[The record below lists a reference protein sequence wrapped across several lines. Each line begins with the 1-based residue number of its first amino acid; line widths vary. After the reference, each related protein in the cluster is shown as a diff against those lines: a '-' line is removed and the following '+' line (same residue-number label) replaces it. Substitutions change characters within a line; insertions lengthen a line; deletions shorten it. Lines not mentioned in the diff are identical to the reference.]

1 MKKTLITACA
11 LFLTSAAT
19 FAQLSTNPDKFLG
32 NLTTSYYNDVDT
44 HGFIFSDYWNQITPE
59 NCTKWDAIEPSR
71 GNFTFGNADKSAN
84 YAEKH
89 NFPFKYHTL
98 IWGGQYPGWMDNLSI
113 PEQYNAIVEYFDA
126 VKEHYPDLEIV
137 DVVNEAINEPNAVHA
152 PAPYRAAL
160 GGEGRTGYDWIIKAF
175 ELAHE
180 RWPNTI
186 LIYNDYN
193 TFQYNTDQYIRLV
206 QALRDAG
213 APVDAYGCQSHDLGG
228 VDRSTFEAAMAKLQ
242 NALKMPMYITEY
254 DIGDSNDSNQK
265 WNYMQHFPVMWE
277 ADYCAGVTIWGWI
290 YGNTWTTDGNS
301 GLIRDGKERSALKW
315 LREYMQTEP
324 AETAKSP
331 YPEFKKEASIY
342 VHPAA
347 MKVAKKD
354 VLPIKVRATM
364 ATKTIEKIDLYVGDE
379 LVATMTEEPYIAEYE
394 VGSSTGTKT
403 VKAVVT
409 TTDGSTYERLARFN
423 VANGSKREPYG
434 ETVPVLPG
442 VVQAEEYDKGMSGV
456 SYNKVLRDNFTTTSL
471 KDGAWMEYTVDVA
484 EDGFYIMEAEVA
496 SKKSDGLLHLSEYGF
511 DDLTFFT
518 NFTEVPNTGSTTEFK
533 TMRCPLIKPL
543 SAGRHIL
550 CLNIDKGGFYVKSMN
565 FKLATTFDVPGTVE
579 AEDYFNGNADIV
591 QTADGYA
598 LGNVTADTWAEY
610 LVDVTQAGKY
620 SYEATVSSAVDGS
633 KFSIVLIES
642 DGTEKSL
649 ATVTVPNTGSNDTYQ
664 VKSGKIRNT
673 IPEGQQRLRVK
684 VTAGNC
690 NIDKLK
696 LICTETGIDEVTRDD
711 MAAGASY
718 NLAGQQVD
726 AGYKGIIIRN
736 GKKIINR

>member
-1 MKKTLITACA
+1 M
-11 LFLTSAAT
+11 
-19 FAQLSTNPDKFLG
+19 
-32 NLTTSYYNDVDT
+32 
-44 HGFIFSDYWNQITPE
+44 
-59 NCTKWDAIEPSR
+59 
-71 GNFTFGNADKSAN
+71 
-84 YAEKH
+84 
-89 NFPFKYHTL
+89 
-98 IWGGQYPGWMDNLSI
+98 
-113 PEQYNAIVEYFDA
+113 
-126 VKEHYPDLEIV
+126 
-137 DVVNEAINEPNAVHA
+137 
-152 PAPYRAAL
+152 
-160 GGEGRTGYDWIIKAF
+160 
-175 ELAHE
+175 
-180 RWPNTI
+180 
-186 LIYNDYN
+186 
-193 TFQYNTDQYIRLV
+193 
-206 QALRDAG
+206 
-213 APVDAYGCQSHDLGG
+213 
-228 VDRSTFEAAMAKLQ
+228 
-242 NALKMPMYITEY
+242 
-254 DIGDSNDSNQK
+254 
-265 WNYMQHFPVMWE
+265 
-277 ADYCAGVTIWGWI
+277 
-290 YGNTWTTDGNS
+290 
-301 GLIRDGKERSALKW
+301 
-315 LREYMQTEP
+315 
-324 AETAKSP
+324 
-331 YPEFKKEASIY
+331 
-342 VHPAA
+342 
-347 MKVAKKD
+347 
-354 VLPIKVRATM
+354 
-364 ATKTIEKIDLYVGDE
+364 
-379 LVATMTEEPYIAEYE
+379 
-394 VGSSTGTKT
+394 GSSTGTKT

-543 SAGRHIL
+543 TAGRHIL
-550 CLNIDKGGFYVKSMN
+550 CLNVDKGGFYVKSMN

-598 LGNVTADTWAEY
+598 LGNATADTWAEY

>member
-32 NLTTSYYNDVDT
+32 NITTSYNNDVDT

-98 IWGGQYPGWMDNLSI
+98 IWGGQYPSWMNNLST
-113 PEQYNAIVEYFDA
+113 PEQYSALVEYFDA
-126 VKEHYPDLEIV
+126 VKEHYPDLEII
-137 DVVNEAINEPNAVHA
+137 DVVNEAIPGHN
-152 PAPYRAAL
+152 PAPYKAAL
-160 GGEGRTGYDWIIKAF
+160 GGDGRTGYDWIVKAF
-175 ELAHE
+175 EMASE
-180 RWPNTI
+180 RWPNAI
-186 LIYNDYN
+186 LIYNDFN
-193 TFQYNTDQYIRLV
+193 TFRWQKTEFINLV
-206 QALRDAG
+206 RVLRDYG
-213 APVDAYGCQSHDLGG
+213 APIDAYGCQSHDLTDMG
-228 VDRSTFEAAMAKLQ
+228 SEEFYNAMDEIQ
-242 NALKMPMYITEY
+242 GALKMPMYSTEY
-254 DIGDSNDSNQK
+254 DIGTSDDNLQLQRYK
-265 WNYMQHFPVMWE
+265 EQIPYFWK
-277 ADYCAGVTIWGWI
+277 ADYCAGVTLWGWI

-301 GLIRDGKERSALKW
+301 GLIRDGKERPALTW
-315 LREYMQTEP
+315 LREYMQTDE
-324 AETAKSP
+324 AKNAKSP
-331 YPEFKKEASIY
+331 YPGFKKEASIY

-354 VLPIKVRATM
+354 VLPIKVRAMM
-364 ATKTIEKIDLYVGDE
+364 AGKTIEKIDLYVGDE

-409 TTDGSTYERLARFN
+409 ATDGSTYERLARFT
-423 VANGSKREPYG
+423 VANGTKRGPYN
-434 ETVPVLPG
+434 ETAPVLPG
-442 VVQAEEYDKGMSGV
+442 VIQAEEYDKGMSGV
-456 SYNKVLRDNFTTTSL
+456 SFNNVLRENFTTTAT

-543 SAGRHIL
+543 TAGRHIL
-550 CLNIDKGGFYVKSMN
+550 CLNVDKGGFYVKSMN

-598 LGNVTADTWAEY
+598 LGNATADTWAEY

>member
-32 NLTTSYYNDVDT
+32 NITTSYNNDVDT

-98 IWGGQYPGWMDNLSI
+98 IWGGQYPSWMNNLSTS
-113 PEQYNAIVEYFDA
+113 EQYSALVEYFDA
-126 VKEHYPDLEIV
+126 VKEHYPDLEII
-137 DVVNEAINEPNAVHA
+137 DVVNEAIPGHN
-152 PAPYRAAL
+152 PAPYKAAL
-160 GGEGRTGYDWIIKAF
+160 GGDGRTGYDWIVKAF
-175 ELAHE
+175 EMASE
-180 RWPNTI
+180 RWPNAI
-186 LIYNDYN
+186 LIYNDFN
-193 TFQYNTDQYIRLV
+193 TFRWQKTEFINLV
-206 QALRDAG
+206 RVLRDYG
-213 APVDAYGCQSHDLGG
+213 APIDAYGCQSHDLTDMG
-228 VDRSTFEAAMAKLQ
+228 SEEFYNAMDEIQ
-242 NALKMPMYITEY
+242 GALKMPMYSTEY
-254 DIGDSNDSNQK
+254 DIGTSDDNLQLQRYK
-265 WNYMQHFPVMWE
+265 EQIPYFWK
-277 ADYCAGVTIWGWI
+277 ADYCAGVTLWGWI

-301 GLIRDGKERSALKW
+301 GLIRDGKERPALTW
-315 LREYMQTEP
+315 LREYMQTDE
-324 AETAKSP
+324 AKNAKSP
-331 YPEFKKEASIY
+331 YPGFKKEASIY

-379 LVATMTEEPYIAEYE
+379 LVATMTEKPYIAEYE

-409 TTDGSTYERLARFN
+409 TTDGSTYERLARFT
-423 VANGSKREPYG
+423 VANGTKRGPYN
-434 ETVPVLPG
+434 ETAPVLPG
-442 VVQAEEYDKGMSGV
+442 VIQAEEYDKGMSGV
-456 SYNKVLRDNFTTTSL
+456 SFNNVLRENFTTTSL

-543 SAGRHIL
+543 TAGRHIL
-550 CLNIDKGGFYVKSMN
+550 CLNVDKGGFYVKSMN

-598 LGNVTADTWAEY
+598 LGNATADTWAEY

>member
-32 NLTTSYYNDVDT
+32 NITTSYNNDVDT

-98 IWGGQYPGWMDNLSI
+98 IWGGQYPSWMNNLSTS
-113 PEQYNAIVEYFDA
+113 EQYSALVEYFDA
-126 VKEHYPDLEIV
+126 VKEHYPDLEII
-137 DVVNEAINEPNAVHA
+137 DVVNEAIPGHN
-152 PAPYRAAL
+152 PAPYKAAL
-160 GGEGRTGYDWIIKAF
+160 GGDGRTGYDWIVKAF
-175 ELAHE
+175 EMASE
-180 RWPNTI
+180 RWPNAI
-186 LIYNDYN
+186 LIYNDFN
-193 TFQYNTDQYIRLV
+193 TFRWQKTEFINLV
-206 QALRDAG
+206 RVLRDYG
-213 APVDAYGCQSHDLGG
+213 APIDAYGCQSHDLTDMG
-228 VDRSTFEAAMAKLQ
+228 SEEFYNAMDEIQ
-242 NALKMPMYITEY
+242 GALKMPMYSTEY
-254 DIGDSNDSNQK
+254 DIGTSDDNLQLQRYK
-265 WNYMQHFPVMWE
+265 EQIPYFWK
-277 ADYCAGVTIWGWI
+277 ADYCAGVTLWGWI

-301 GLIRDGKERSALKW
+301 GLIRDGKERPALTW
-315 LREYMQTEP
+315 LREYMQTDE
-324 AETAKSP
+324 AKNAKSP
-331 YPEFKKEASIY
+331 YPGFKKEASIY

-409 TTDGSTYERLARFN
+409 ATDGSTYERLARFT
-423 VANGSKREPYG
+423 VANGTKRGPYN
-434 ETVPVLPG
+434 ETAPVLPG
-442 VVQAEEYDKGMSGV
+442 VIQAEEYDKGMSGV
-456 SYNKVLRDNFTTTSL
+456 SFNNVLRENFTTTSL

-543 SAGRHIL
+543 TAGRHIL
-550 CLNIDKGGFYVKSMN
+550 CLNVDKGGFYVKSMN

>member
-32 NLTTSYYNDVDT
+32 NITTSYNNDVDT

-98 IWGGQYPGWMDNLSI
+98 IWGGQYPSWMNNLSTS
-113 PEQYNAIVEYFDA
+113 EQYSALVEYFDA
-126 VKEHYPDLEIV
+126 VKEHYPDLEII
-137 DVVNEAINEPNAVHA
+137 DVVNEAIPGHN
-152 PAPYRAAL
+152 PAPYKAAL
-160 GGEGRTGYDWIIKAF
+160 GGDGRTGYDWIVKAF
-175 ELAHE
+175 EMASE
-180 RWPNTI
+180 RWPNAI
-186 LIYNDYN
+186 LIYNDFN
-193 TFQYNTDQYIRLV
+193 TFRWQKTEFINLV
-206 QALRDAG
+206 RVLRDYG
-213 APVDAYGCQSHDLGG
+213 APIDAYGCQSHDLTDMG
-228 VDRSTFEAAMAKLQ
+228 SEEFYNAMDEIQ
-242 NALKMPMYITEY
+242 GALKMPMYSTEY
-254 DIGDSNDSNQK
+254 DIGTSDDNLQLQRYK
-265 WNYMQHFPVMWE
+265 EQIPYFWK
-277 ADYCAGVTIWGWI
+277 ADYCAGVTLWGWI

-301 GLIRDGKERSALKW
+301 GLIRDGKERPALTW
-315 LREYMQTEP
+315 LREYMQTDE
-324 AETAKSP
+324 AKNAKSP
-331 YPEFKKEASIY
+331 YPGFKKEASIY

-409 TTDGSTYERLARFN
+409 TTDGSTYERLARFT
-423 VANGSKREPYG
+423 VANGTKRGPYN
-434 ETVPVLPG
+434 ETAPVLPG
-442 VVQAEEYDKGMSGV
+442 VIQAEEYDKGMSGV
-456 SYNKVLRDNFTTTSL
+456 SFNNVLRENFTTTSL

-518 NFTEVPNTGSTTEFK
+518 NLTEVPNTGSTTEFK

-543 SAGRHIL
+543 TAGRHIL

-598 LGNVTADTWAEY
+598 LGNATADTWAEY